1 LPARAAR
8 WPPAFDHIIGVTV
21 AGCAESSTGK
31 LAPAVLIGWAASA
44 AGSSLAQATRAWT
57 DRSAATGIEFVLVA
71 AVVVEVLAAP
81 LPPDPPPQ
89 ADTAPA
95 QSKTI
100 AADRTVKEI
109 VSMMGLR

>member
-57 DRSAATGIEFVLVA
+57 DRSAATGIEFVP
-71 AVVVEVLAAP
+71 AAP
-81 LPPDPPPQ
+81 PPADPPPQ